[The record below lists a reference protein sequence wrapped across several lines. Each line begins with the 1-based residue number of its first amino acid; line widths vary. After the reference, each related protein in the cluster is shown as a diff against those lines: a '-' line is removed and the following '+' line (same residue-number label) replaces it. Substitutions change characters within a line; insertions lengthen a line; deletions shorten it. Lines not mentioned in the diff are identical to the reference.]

1 LSKKQTPSPEP
12 KKEGNIVNTPLSEAL
27 SERYLAYAMST
38 IVSRSLPDVRD
49 GMKPVHRRLLFAMRL
64 LKLDP
69 ASGFKKCA
77 RVVGD
82 VIGKYHPHGDSAVYD
97 AMVRL
102 SQDFAVRYPLVE
114 GQGNFGSIDGDN
126 PAAMRYTEARLTEVA
141 EALMEGLNENAVD
154 FRLTYDGEE
163 EEPAVMPAAFP
174 NLLANGTSGIAVGMA
189 TNVPPHNAGE
199 LCDALLH
206 LIKKP
211 ECTVKSLTKYV
222 QGPDF
227 PTGGVLS
234 QSAESIIDA
243 YEKGK
248 GAFRIRAKWEVEQLS
263 HGMYQIIVTEIPYQ
277 VQKSRLIE
285 RIADFIMTKKMPI
298 LADVRDES
306 TEEIRMVLEPKNR
319 AVDPDQLMEQLFK
332 NSELEVKF
340 NMNMNVLDASGTP
353 RVMDLKEVLQAFL
366 DHRHDVLIRR
376 TNFRLGKINHRLEV
390 LEGLLVTYLN
400 LDEVIRII
408 REEDKV
414 KQCLMDTFDLTEVQV
429 DAILNTRLRALRKLE
444 EMAIKTEYDELL
456 KEKEGLENL
465 LEDEALRW
473 STISDQIKDIK
484 KQFGQKTELGA
495 RRTEIG
501 EAPTTVIVPIESMIE
516 KEAVTVILS
525 EKGWIRAMKGHVDL
539 GDDFKF
545 KEGDKLKF
553 AFHAHT
559 TDKILIFGTDG
570 RFFTLLAND
579 LPRGRGFGEPLR
591 LMVDLGE
598 GNDVVATK
606 LHNPNG
612 KFIVASA
619 SGRGFIVDEASVI
632 AQTKN
637 GKKVLNVAAGDKAS
651 LCVPVRENAD
661 SVAVIGNNRKLL
673 IFNIDEM
680 PTMARGRGVILQK
693 YKGSGISDITTF
705 TMEEGLDWTTG
716 RGTTVETHL
725 LAWLGKRA
733 QVGRLPPRGFP
744 KNNRFVS

>member
-1 LSKKQTPSPEP
+1 VSTKKTSKP
-12 KKEGNIVNTPLSEAL
+12 KKNVVENIVETPLSEAL

-82 VIGKYHPHGDSAVYD
+82 VIGKYHPHGDTAVYD

-114 GQGNFGSIDGDN
+114 GQGNFGSIDGDG
-126 PAAMRYTEARLTEVA
+126 PAAMRYTEARLTAVA
-141 EALMEGLNENAVD
+141 EAIMEGLNEDAVD
-154 FRLTYDGEE
+154 FRVTYDGEE
-163 EEPAVMPAAFP
+163 EEPIVMPAAFP

-206 LIKKP
+206 LIKSP
-211 ECTVKSLTKYV
+211 ESTVKSLTKYV

-227 PTGGVLS
+227 PTGGMLS
-234 QSAESIIDA
+234 QSHESIVDA

-263 HGMYQIIVTEIPYQ
+263 HGMYHIIITEIPYQ
-277 VQKSRLIE
+277 VQKSKLIE
-285 RIADFIMTKKMPI
+285 RIAEHIMTRKIPV

-306 TEEIRMVLEPKNR
+306 TEEIRVILEPKSR
-319 AVDPDQLMEQLFK
+319 AVDPEQLMEQLFK
-332 NSELEVKF
+332 TTDLEVKF

-376 TNFRLGKINHRLEV
+376 SKFRLGKINHRLEV
-390 LEGLLVTYLN
+390 LEGLLVTFLN

-408 REEDKV
+408 REEEKV
-414 KQCLMDTFDLTEVQV
+414 KECLMKTFDLTEIQV
-429 DAILNTRLRALRKLE
+429 EAILNTRLRALRKLE

-456 KEKEGLENL
+456 KEKEGLETL

-473 STISDQIKDIK
+473 SNIADQIKEIK
-484 KQFGQKTELGA
+484 KLFGQKTELGA

-501 EAPTTVIVPIESMIE
+501 DAPTTVIVPIESMIE
-516 KEAVTVILS
+516 KEPVTVILS
-525 EKGWIRAMKGHVDL
+525 EKGWIKTIKGHADL

-545 KEGDKLKF
+545 KEGDKLQF
-553 AFHAHT
+553 IMHAHT
-559 TDKILIFGTDG
+559 TDKILILGSDG

-579 LPRGRGFGEPLR
+579 LPSGRGFGEPLR
-591 LMVDLGE
+591 LMIDLGE
-598 GNDVVATK
+598 GNKVVDMR
-606 LHNPNG
+606 LHNPEG
-612 KFIVASA
+612 KLIVASK
-619 SGRGFIVDEASVI
+619 SGRGFIVEESSIV

-637 GKKVLNVAAGDKAS
+637 GKKVLNVASGDTAEICIS
-651 LCVPVRENAD
+651 VRENAD
-661 SVAVIGNNRKLL
+661 SVAVIGTNRKML

-680 PTMARGRGVILQK
+680 PTMARGRGVMLQK
-693 YKGSGISDITTF
+693 YKGSSISDVTTF
-705 TMEEGLDWTTG
+705 KLEDGLDWTTG
-716 RGTTVETHL
+716 RGTTVEEHL
-725 LAWLGKRA
+725 LAWIGKRA